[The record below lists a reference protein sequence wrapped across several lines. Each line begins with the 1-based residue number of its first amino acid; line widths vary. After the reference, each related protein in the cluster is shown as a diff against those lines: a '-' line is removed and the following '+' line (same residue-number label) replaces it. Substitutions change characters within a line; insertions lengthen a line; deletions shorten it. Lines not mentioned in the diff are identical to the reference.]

1 MNNFLEQRFR
11 LREAGTTVRTEVIA
25 GLTTF
30 MTMAYILAVNPNIL
44 GASGMDT
51 GAVFTATCLAS
62 ALGTIL
68 MALLANY
75 PFALAPGMGLNAYFA
90 YTVVLGY
97 GYSWQAALAAVFVEG
112 LVFIVL
118 SVTNVRELI
127 FNSIPACLKYGVSC
141 GIGLFITFI
150 GLQNSKLVINNDS
163 TLLGM

>member
-1 MNNFLEQRFR
+1 MNNFLEQRFK
-11 LREAGTTVRTEVIA
+11 LKEAGTTVRTEVIA

-68 MALLANY
+68 MALLSNY

-97 GYSWQAALAAVFVEG
+97 GYSWQAALAAVFVE
-112 LVFIVL
+112 
-118 SVTNVRELI
+118 E
-127 FNSIPACLKYGVSC
+127 
-141 GIGLFITFI
+141 IGRAH
-150 GLQNSKLVINNDS
+150 V
-163 TLLGM
+163 